1 MILQT
6 CKCSVSPRS
15 LIETYVYC
23 TFLYR
28 LLTTKNGFHQRV
40 TWVAQHFSTWLSWPD
55 ERNSGEVLSHRHPW
69 GWGIAPEFAS
79 VLNRHVEDVFF
90 FFFFGMRYA
99 MTSSWLWCH
108 VSLKKLTYKVC
119 AVGGAVCLS
128 KWPFKKK
135 QCRPCSTA
143 WTRIMTM
150 SLLIASSWQLLCR
163 RFQEGKW
170 ENRNQSENIRRYN
183 RINLSPIMSQ
193 LCHIYII
200 FYTLTEYI

>member
-1 MILQT
+1 MFSQSQIINRNL
-6 CKCSVSPRS
+6 
-15 LIETYVYC
+15 
-23 TFLYR
+23 R
-28 LLTTKNGFHQRV
+28 LLYILIQVTNYQKRLPPTSNMGCSAFFHMALMARWKKFWRS
-40 TWVAQHFSTWLSWPD
+40 TITSTPLRLRYRTGICFSSEP
-55 ERNSGEVLSHRHPW
+55 SCW
-69 GWGIAPEFAS
+69 GC
-79 VLNRHVEDVFF
+79 FF